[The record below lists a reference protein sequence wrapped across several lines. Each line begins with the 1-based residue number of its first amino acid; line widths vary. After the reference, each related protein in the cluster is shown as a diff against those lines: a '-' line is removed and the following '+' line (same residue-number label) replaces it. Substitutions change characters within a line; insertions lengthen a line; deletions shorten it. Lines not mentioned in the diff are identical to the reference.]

1 MIGTLPTARRYR
13 KIRQIRFRILIMPG
27 REPNPEDAP
36 YRPYVPPKKKK
47 KNGGETYEQLGLPL
61 RLAQMKKRTNNNVNE
76 A

>member
-1 MIGTLPTARRYR
+1 
-13 KIRQIRFRILIMPG
+13 MPG

-36 YRPYVPPKKKK
+36 YRQYVPPKKKK

-61 RLAQMKKRTNNNVNE
+61 RLAKMKQRSNNNVNE